1 MTLSVPGAERAIVSG
16 ATSGIGRAIAMRLGR
31 RGAVVAILGRD
42 AAKAEMV
49 AAEVEAAGGKAWSAI
64 VDITDMDAVSDTVA
78 RFADHVGGIDTVVA
92 SAGIAS
98 SGTLTSTEPDT
109 WHRIVDTNLNGTYY
123 LARAAMPELVKTRG
137 SFVAISSDAGIQ
149 GAQGFAA
156 YATSKHALHGL
167 IKCMA
172 LDYGPQGVRSHAVC
186 PAFVE
191 TPMADEL
198 LASASPEEVAFFKK
212 AIPLGRFAQPFE
224 VADAV
229 AHLTSKEAAF
239 ANGVFYRLDG
249 GATAGY
255 FLGSGLI
262 DFARR

>member
-1 MTLSVPGAERAIVSG
+1 MTSSKPTPERAIVSG
-16 ATSGIGRAIAMRLGR
+16 ATSGIGRAVAARLGR

-42 AAKAEMV
+42 NAKAERV
-49 AAEVEAAGGKAWSAI
+49 ATEVEAAGGTPWTAI
-64 VDITDMDAVSDTVA
+64 VDIADMAAVSEAVA
-78 RFADHVGGIDTVVA
+78 RFAGQFGGIETVVS

-98 SGTLTSTEPDT
+98 TGTLTSTEPDE
-109 WHRIVDTNLNGTYY
+109 WHRIINTNLNGTYY
-123 LARAAMPELVKTRG
+123 LARAAMPELVKTKG
-137 SFVAISSDAGIQ
+137 SFVAISSDAGVQ
-149 GAQGFAA
+149 GAQGYSA

-198 LASASPEEVAFFKK
+198 LASASPEEVEYFKK
-212 AIPLGRFAQPFE
+212 TIPLGRFAQPSE

-229 AHLTSKEAAF
+229 AHLTSTEAAF
-239 ANGVFYRLDG
+239 ANGLFYHLDG

-255 FLGSGLI
+255 F
-262 DFARR
+262 FAG

>member
-1 MTLSVPGAERAIVSG
+1 MTFSRPGAERAIVSG
-16 ATSGIGRAIAMRLGR
+16 ATSGIGRAVAVRLGR
-31 RGAVVAILGRD
+31 RGAVVAILGRNP
-42 AAKAEMV
+42 AKAAMV
-49 AAEVEAAGGKAWSAI
+49 AAEVEAAGGTAWSAT
-64 VDITDMDAVSDTVA
+64 VDITDMGAVSDAVA
-78 RFADHVGGIDTVVA
+78 RFADQFGGVETVVS

-98 SGTLTSTEPDT
+98 TGTLISTEPDA
-109 WHRIVDTNLNGTYY
+109 WHQIIDTNLNGTFY
-123 LARAAMPELVKTRG
+123 LARAAMPELVKTKG
-137 SFVAISSDAGIQ
+137 SFVAISSDAGVQ

-212 AIPLGRFAQPFE
+212 AIPLGRFAKASE

-229 AHLTSKEAAF
+229 AHLTSNEAAF

-255 FLGSGLI
+255 FL
-262 DFARR
+262 AV

>member
-1 MTLSVPGAERAIVSG
+1 MGIFKLGFLANLLSHPVVSG
-16 ATSGIGRAIAMRLGR
+16 FITASGIIIATSQLKSIFGI
-31 RGAVVAILGRD
+31 
-42 AAKAEMV
+42 KA
-49 AAEVEAAGGKAWSAI
+49 
-64 VDITDMDAVSDTVA
+64 
-78 RFADHVGGIDTVVA
+78 
-92 SAGIAS
+92 
-98 SGTLTSTEPDT
+98 SG
-109 WHRIVDTNLNGTYY
+109 
-123 LARAAMPELVKTRG
+123 AAMPELVKTKG
-137 SFVAISSDAGIQ
+137 SFVAISSDAGVQ

-212 AIPLGRFAQPFE
+212 AIPLGRFAKASE

-229 AHLTSKEAAF
+229 AHLTSNEAAF

-255 FLGSGLI
+255 FL
-262 DFARR
+262 AV

>member
-1 MTLSVPGAERAIVSG
+1 MTVASERAIVTG
-16 ATSGIGRAIAMRLGR
+16 ATSGIGRAVAARLGR
-31 RGAVVAILGRD
+31 RGAVVAILGRSE
-42 AAKAEMV
+42 AKAEQV
-49 AAEVEAAGGKAWSAI
+49 AHEVRAAGGTPWIATL
-64 VDITDMDAVSDTVA
+64 DIADMNAVSDVVA
-78 RFADHVGGIDTVVA
+78 RFAGAFGGIDTAVSSAGVA
-92 SAGIAS
+92 ST
-98 SGTLTSTEPDT
+98 GTLTSTEPDE
-109 WHRIVDTNLNGTYY
+109 WHRIINTNLNGTYY
-123 LARAAMPELVKTRG
+123 LARAVMPELVKTKG
-137 SFVAISSDAGIQ
+137 SFVAISSDAGVQ

-198 LASASPEEVAFFKK
+198 LASFSPDEIEYFRKT
-212 AIPLGRFAQPFE
+212 IPLGRFAKPSE

-229 AHLTSKEAAF
+229 AHLTSAEAAF

-249 GATAGY
+249 GSTAGY
-255 FLGSGLI
+255 FMGG
-262 DFARR
+262 

>member
-1 MTLSVPGAERAIVSG
+1 MSASAAENLERAIVSG
-16 ATSGIGRAIAMRLGR
+16 ATSGIGRAVAVRLAR
-31 RGAVVAILGRD
+31 RGAIVAILGRD
-42 AAKAEMV
+42 KAKAELV
-49 AAEVEAAGGKAWSAI
+49 AAEVKAAGGTPWTAI
-64 VDITDMDAVSDTVA
+64 VDIVDMVALSDVVA
-78 RFADHVGGIDTVVA
+78 RFAAQFGGIDTVVS

-98 SGTLTSTEPDT
+98 TGTLTSTEPEE
-109 WHRIVDTNLNGTYY
+109 WHRIINTNLNGTYF
-123 LARAAMPELVKTRG
+123 LARAVMPDLIKTKG
-137 SFVAISSDAGIQ
+137 AFVAISSDAGVQ
-149 GAQGFAA
+149 GAQGYAA

-191 TPMADEL
+191 TPMADAL
-198 LASASPEEVAFFKK
+198 LASATPEEVDFFKK
-212 AIPLGRFAQPFE
+212 TIPLGRFAQPYE

-229 AHLTSKEAAF
+229 AHLTSAEAAF

-255 FLGSGLI
+255 FLGG
-262 DFARR
+262 

>member
-1 MTLSVPGAERAIVSG
+1 MTSSQHAPERVIVSG
-16 ATSGIGRAIAMRLGR
+16 ATSGIGRAVAARLAR

-42 AAKAEMV
+42 KAKAELV
-49 AAEVEAAGGKAWSAI
+49 AAEVAAAGGTPWTAI
-64 VDITDMDAVSDTVA
+64 VDIADMNGVSDAVE
-78 RFADHVGGIDTVVA
+78 RFAAQFGGIETVVS

-98 SGTLTSTEPDT
+98 TGTLTSTVPDE
-109 WHRIVDTNLNGTYY
+109 WHRIINTNLNGTYY
-123 LARAAMPELVKTRG
+123 LARAAMPELVKTKG
-137 SFVAISSDAGIQ
+137 SFVAISSDAGVQ
-149 GAQGFAA
+149 GAQGYAA

-172 LDYGPQGVRSHAVC
+172 LDYGPHGVRSHAVC

-198 LASASPEEVAFFKK
+198 LAAATPEEVEYFKK
-212 AIPLGRFAQPFE
+212 TIPLGRFAQPSE

-229 AHLTSKEAAF
+229 AHLTSAEAAF

-255 FLGSGLI
+255 FLAG
-262 DFARR
+262 

>member
-1 MTLSVPGAERAIVSG
+1 MTLSQRSTERAIVSG
-16 ATSGIGRAIAMRLGR
+16 ATSGIGRAVAVRLGR
-31 RGAVVAILGRD
+31 RGAVVAILGRSED
-42 AAKAEMV
+42 KAKLV
-49 AAEVEAAGGKAWSAI
+49 AAEVEAAGGTPWTAI
-64 VDITDMDAVSDTVA
+64 VDIADMTAVSEVVA
-78 RFADHVGGIDTVVA
+78 QFAAKFGGIDTVVS

-98 SGTLTSTEPDT
+98 TGTLTSTEPDE
-109 WHRIVDTNLNGTYY
+109 WHRIIDTNLNGTYY
-123 LARAAMPELVKTRG
+123 LARACMPELVKTKG
-137 SFVAISSDAGIQ
+137 SFVAISSDAGVQ
-149 GAQGFAA
+149 GAQGYAA

-191 TPMADEL
+191 TPMADAL
-198 LASASPEEVAFFKK
+198 LASASPEEVEYFKK
-212 AIPLGRFAQPFE
+212 TIPLGRFAQPSE

-229 AHLTSKEAAF
+229 AHLTSAEAAF

-255 FLGSGLI
+255 FLAG
-262 DFARR
+262 